1 MMENPVSILLIHIT
15 VRKSGCNHHLAVCQ
29 KCKIASLRVLK
40 AQLVNITIKIN
51 TELILRILTVDQ
63 SAFALFYRIISQ
75 TQFYKTDRHALQ
87 FPAFL
92 AVSGKGRN
100 CLVGCDFIAVF
111 IPGKLP
117 ENLKP
122 RYRSRHC
129 FTVRMLCILHVALQ
143 LRIDVEAVNRQKIP
157 VSRIAS
163 RHPVIINTPAYLD
176 ACACA
181 AERITVCL
189 HLCTDMKPGI
199 SCFLIINGG
208 KRRAVQCNLCAVL
221 IYGVV
226 TAVRIERLADVI
238 KRLIPGAD
246 SPCNLCIFQSV
257 YFLGI

>member
-29 KCKIASLRVLK
+29 KCKITSLRVLK

-51 TELILRILTVDQ
+51 TELILRILTVNQ

-75 TQFYKTDRHALQ
+75 TQFYKTDRSALQ

-100 CLVGCDFIAVF
+100 CLVGYNFIAVF

-129 FTVRMLCILHVALQ
+129 FTVWILCILHVALQ

-157 VSRIAS
+157 VAWIAS
-163 RHPVIINTPAYLD
+163 RHPVIINAPAHLD

-181 AERITVCL
+181 AERITV
-189 HLCTDMKPGI
+189 HLYLRINIDPGI
-199 SCFLIINGG
+199 SCFLIINGR
-208 KRRAVQCNLCAVL
+208 KRRAVQCDRCAVL

-226 TAVRIERLADVI
+226 TAVRIERLADVT
-238 KRLIPGAD
+238 KRLIPSAD
-246 SPCNLCIFQSV
+246 SPCNLCILQSV
-257 YFLGI
+257 YFLDI

>member
-163 RHPVIINTPAYLD
+163 RHPVIINAPAYLD

-181 AERITVCL
+181 AERIAVHL
-189 HLCTDMKPGI
+189 HLCINIDPGI
-199 SCFLIINGG
+199 SCFFIIDSR
-208 KRRAVQCNLCAVL
+208 KCRAVQCDLRTVFV
-221 IYGVV
+221 YGII
-226 TAVRIERLADVI
+226 TAIRIERLADVT
-238 KRLIPGAD
+238 KRLIPVAD
-246 SPCNLCIFQSV
+246 SPCDLCIFQSV
-257 YFLGI
+257 